1 MFEVTQT
8 IAKGKKI
15 IISETGWPSKGLSV
29 EEAIPSEINALK
41 FFVASQEWANNNNLE
56 LFYFSSFDESWKV
69 KQEGTVG
76 TAWGIWDK
84 NEKLKFELK
93 TTTYVI

>member
-1 MFEVTQT
+1 
-8 IAKGKKI
+8 
-15 IISETGWPSKGLSV
+15 
-29 EEAIPSEINALK
+29 
-41 FFVASQEWANNNNLE
+41 
-56 LFYFSSFDESWKV
+56 V
-69 KQEGTVG
+69 KQEGTAG